1 MLLAIDTA
9 TRFASLALYDP
20 TAGIVRAEH
29 TWYSVDN
36 HTVELV
42 PNLER
47 MLSGQRVKTEE
58 LDGLAVSLGPG
69 SFMGLRIGL
78 SVAKGLAVSFGLRLA
93 GVPTLDAIERAHAGR
108 GLPLWAIVQVGRGR
122 IAAAFYPA
130 GGPRP
135 PKHAYQLTTF
145 ERLELPVSGPVL
157 FAGEIDA
164 PAAGQLYARWRERA
178 IIMSPAA
185 NLRRAAYVAELGWER
200 LTQGEADDLATLSPI
215 YLHQPAISGS

>member
-47 MLSGQRVKTEE
+47 MLAGQRVKAEA
-58 LDGLAVSLGPG
+58 LNGIAVSLGPG

-78 SVAKGLAVSFGLRLA
+78 SVAKGLAVSFGLRLV
-93 GVPTLDAIERAHAGR
+93 GVPTLDAVERAHAGR
-108 GLPLWAIVQVGRGR
+108 SLPLWALVQVGRGR

-130 GGPRP
+130 AGPHP
-135 PKHAYQLTTF
+135 LTHDYQLTTF
-145 ERLELPVSGPVL
+145 ERLELPVSGPVM

-164 PAAGQLYARWRERA
+164 TAAGQLHTRWGERA
-178 IIMSPAA
+178 IIVSPAA

-200 LTQGEADDLATLSPI
+200 LARGEVDDLATLSPI